1 MAKRL
6 IFAILVFIITGGYY
20 GGGLFSA
27 ARAQQIQTPDS
38 ISKAMA
44 AAMPI
49 YDSMLGRAV
58 DDDLYGLPRVD
69 YGAAPKEY
77 IVGKIRVHG
86 AVAVDPQM
94 IVDNLGISTGDT
106 ITVPGEAI
114 TIATRGLL
122 DRRFFANLKVG
133 TSFRADTVDLDLYL
147 RERIQVRGWDFI
159 GTKPSEKKELEQ
171 KLQLRQNSELS
182 DYLLTTC
189 MGLIRKYYDEKAFRH
204 AKISYT
210 IAPDTLVKTAV
221 VVHFHVDRG
230 DKVRIGE
237 IRFAGNDHLSAKKL
251 ARSMKKTHKVGINFL
266 RSSKFNE
273 KDFEED
279 LENVRNYARSQ
290 GYRDVVITK
299 DSTYAVPGK
308 PKRMGIY
315 IALEEGRKYHY
326 RNISWLGNTL
336 YPTSI
341 LEQTLGL
348 EHGDVYDSESM
359 NRRLNG
365 GDPSDMSI
373 ANTYKDQGYLAFLAE
388 PVETVVPGD
397 SVDVEIR
404 IVEGSQFRIK
414 NVTFDGN
421 TRTNDHVI
429 RREIYTMPGELYS
442 QSLLLRTY
450 QRLASMGQFDAATLL
465 PNINPNIQQ
474 ELVDINYSLTEVPN
488 DQLELSGGWGA
499 GMFIASVGINFTNVS
514 LRNFFNKKA
523 WRPYPA
529 GDNQTIGLKIQT
541 NGSYYRALSVNFI
554 EPWLGGR
561 KPTSF
566 SVSFYTSRETDAYYL
581 GQKATAHFGTIGGTI
596 GIGKRLN
603 WPDQYFTLS
612 AGLTMQ
618 SYRLYNWDY
627 FIVKDGTC
635 NTLAL
640 NLGISRNSVDDIM
653 QYPTTG
659 SKFDLS
665 AVLTPPWSA
674 FDGKDY
680 SKPMTDRERYHW
692 IEYHKWRFNAQ
703 WFVPLSANNNLVL
716 MARAQFGYLGHYNKY
731 KPSPFEGFQ
740 MGGDGLTGYSLYG
753 VETIGLRGYKEDALT
768 PMANYGIYA
777 RIFSK
782 YTVEMRYPLVRT
794 AGTLVYALAF
804 AEAGNAFNTLSE
816 FKPFSLKRSAGIGL
830 RVYLPYL
837 GMLGV
842 DWGYGFDKTADSN
855 GKPAGGK
862 FSFSLGQTF

>member
-1 MAKRL
+1 MRIARRL
-6 IFAILVFIITGGYY
+6 IFATLVTIIW
-20 GGGLFSA
+20 A
-27 ARAQQIQTPDS
+27 ASPARSQQIATPDS
-38 ISKAMA
+38 ISRAMTA
-44 AAMPI
+44 VMPI
-49 YDSMLGRAV
+49 YDSLLGSSV
-58 DDDLYGLPRVD
+58 EKELNVLPRVD
-69 YGAAPKEY
+69 YNQTPKPY
-77 IVGKIRVHG
+77 IVGKVRVHG

-94 IVDNLGISTGDT
+94 VVDNLGISPGDT
-106 ITVPGEAI
+106 IMVPGDAI

-122 DRRFFANLKVG
+122 DRRFFANMKVA

-147 RERIQVRGWDFI
+147 RERIQVRGWDFNGI
-159 GTKPSEKKELEQ
+159 KSGEKKELQE
-171 KLQLRQNSELS
+171 KLRLRQNGELS
-182 DYLLTTC
+182 DYLLSTC
-189 MGLIRKYYDEKAFRH
+189 MDLIRKYYDEKAFRN

-210 IAPDTLVKTAV
+210 IMPDTLIKTAV
-221 VVHFHVDRG
+221 IVHFNIDRG

-237 IRFAGNDHLSAKKL
+237 IKFEGNDNLPSKKL
-251 ARSMKKTHKVGINFL
+251 ARSMKKTHKVSINFL
-266 RSSKFNE
+266 RSSKFKE

-290 GYRDVVITK
+290 GYRDAVIVD
-299 DSTYAVPGK
+299 DSTYAIPGK
-308 PKRMGIY
+308 PKRMGVY
-315 IALEEGRKYHY
+315 IKLQEGDKYHY
-326 RNISWLGNTL
+326 RNITWLGNTI

-341 LEQTLGL
+341 LEQTIGL
-348 EHGDVYDSESM
+348 KPGDVYDSETM
-359 NRRLNG
+359 NTRLNG
-365 GDPSDMSI
+365 QSPTDLSI
-373 ANTYKDQGYLAFLAE
+373 ANTYKDRGYLAFMAD

-404 IVEGSQFRIK
+404 IIEGSQFRIR

-429 RREIYTMPGELYS
+429 RRELSTMPGELYS
-442 QSLLLRTY
+442 QALLMRTY
-450 QRLASMGQFDAATLL
+450 QRLASMGQFDAQTLL
-465 PNINPNIQQ
+465 PNVNPNIQQ
-474 ELVDINYSLTEVPN
+474 ELVDINYSLKEVPN

-499 GMFIASVGINFTNVS
+499 GMFIASVGINFTNIS

-529 GDNQTIGLKIQT
+529 GDNQTIGLKVQT
-541 NGSYYRALSVNFI
+541 NGSYYRALSVSFT

-561 KPTSF
+561 KPTSL
-566 SVSFYTSRETDAYYL
+566 SVSFYTSRETDAYYI

-603 WPDQYFTLS
+603 WPDPNFVLS
-612 AGLTMQ
+612 VGLTMQ
-618 SYRLYNWDY
+618 SYNLYNWSY

-640 NLGISRNSVDDIM
+640 NLGLSRNSVDDIM

-665 AVLTPPWSA
+665 VALTPPWSA

-692 IEYHKWRFNAQ
+692 IEYHKWKFNAQ
-703 WFVPLSANNNLVL
+703 WFVPLSANNKLVL
-716 MARAQFGYLGHYNKY
+716 MARAQFGYLGSYNKN

-740 MGGDGLTGYSLYG
+740 MGGDGLSGYSLYG
-753 VETIGLRGYKEDALT
+753 VETIGLRGYKNNALT
-768 PMANYGIYA
+768 PMADYGVYA
-777 RIFSK
+777 NIFSK

-794 AGTLVYALAF
+794 GGTLVYALVF
-804 AEAGNAFNTLSE
+804 GEAGNAFQKLSE
-816 FKPFSLKRSAGIGL
+816 FKPFSLKRAAGIGL

-837 GMLGV
+837 GMLGI
-842 DWGYGFDKTADSN
+842 DWGYGFDKTSDSN
-855 GKPAGGK
+855 GKAAGGK